1 MGPYD
6 FIDPLSFNSL
16 EYLASGGLLG
26 RRDPALGKELMLEL
40 LNPDLPENYK
50 SKIRKTVTKND
61 PLLFSLIYL
70 PSHISDPEGNTTFSR
85 FHLDTLGWAKNVL
98 PNADNLS
105 IEEKR
110 MAFVAPRQAGKST
123 ILFLILP
130 IWSMAFRHQ
139 KFITAFGASAEPIE
153 DHLKTFRDEMA
164 TNELLRMDFPRLTTP
179 KVDRSSL
186 YHAQSNVGFQVKGL
200 DRATR
205 GSKLGTEGTRPTWI
219 LMDDVEPGESNY
231 GNKEIEKRKTTI
243 LNDIIGGDP
252 SAVVN
257 FVGTVTRAGSIMH
270 DILRTETEKAPIEW
284 VAEQKISTR
293 YYPALITNDDG
304 TKVSMWLNN
313 PKEEWSTRWML
324 DNEKTN
330 QFQVEKMNNPMG
342 KQGKYW
348 AKAHIKY
355 GILDNPK
362 GSKIMLQIDGA
373 VTTKETSDYTGICV
387 SRYTPAQ
394 LIDGVW
400 TQPTVEILDARQVKL
415 VSEDLR
421 MYVIKM
427 ISDFAAQGIYIRYVR
442 SEVNQGGDLWGIAH
456 TPDGARSKS
465 GVFHHLPDGVGLMV
479 SSTSIGKE
487 VKFAEAHDFY
497 LKPGY
502 TVLHAKEFGDLE
514 RQMIEF
520 PKAKNDDIAD
530 AVVMSILFFLK
541 AKPKLPHAVVYED
554 SYV

>member
-6 FIDPLSFNSL
+6 FIDPLNFNAL

-26 RRDPALGKELMLEL
+26 QKDPALGKELMLEL

-50 SKIRKTVTKND
+50 AKIRKTVTKHD

-70 PSHISDPEGNTTFSR
+70 PSHISDNEGNTTFSR
-85 FHLDTLGWAKNVL
+85 FHLDTLGWARDVL
-98 PNADNLS
+98 PNADKLS
-105 IEEKR
+105 TEDKR
-110 MAFVAPRQAGKST
+110 MAFIAPRQAGKST

-130 IWSMAFRHQ
+130 MWSMAFRHQ

-231 GNKEIEKRKTTI
+231 SNKEIEKRKTTI

-270 DILRTETEKAPIEW
+270 DILRTETEKASIDW
-284 VAEQKISTR
+284 VKEQKISTR
-293 YYPALITNDDG
+293 YYPALITKDDG
-304 TKVSMWLNN
+304 SKETMWKSN
-313 PKEEWSTRWML
+313 PKEEWSTKWML

-348 AKAHIKY
+348 SMDDIRITPENKKNLPGTKY
-355 GILDNPK
+355 LLMVDPSI
-362 GSKIMLQIDGA
+362 
-373 VTTKETSDYTGICV
+373 TTKETSDWTGLAVIA
-387 SRYTPAQ
+387 YTPAMAGNNPQ
-394 LIDGVW
+394 
-400 TQPTVEILDARQVKL
+400 VEVVDARHVKL
-415 VSEDLR
+415 VNEDLR
-421 MYVIKM
+421 MYVVKM
-427 ISDFAAQGIYIRYVR
+427 LNEYPQVRYVR
-442 SEVNQGGDLWGIAH
+442 VEQNQGGDLWGIAH
-456 TPDGARSKS
+456 GLKDARSRS
-465 GVFHHLPDGVGLMV
+465 GVFHDLPEGVGLMV
-479 SSTSIGKE
+479 GTTTLNKE
-487 VKFAEAHDFY
+487 IKFAQAHDFY
-497 LKPGY
+497 QKPGIDIY
-502 TVLHAKEFGDLE
+502 HREHFGELE
-514 RQMIEF
+514 RELIEF
-520 PKAKNDDIAD
+520 PKARWDDIAD
-530 AVVMSILFFLK
+530 AVVMGINYFLK
-541 AKPKLPHAVVYED
+541 PEKSKKIKTGSSEM
-554 SYV
+554 SYL